1 MNIWISYTQFHI
13 YSSLH
18 LITLMN
24 LNSRPSH
31 KKHIAVANL
40 SYAEGMKSKK
50 TETVKNEIA
59 CTDHQKKHMAA
70 PIFSR
75 QPIELW
81 QRRFMIKTGSWI
93 GCVHQEFL
101 SLKVAE
107 HSFGS
112 FGKRKVAAHKLKLGK
127 WKTYWWKILIDT
139 GKMWHFHCFH
149 GNMND
154 WIQP

>member
-18 LITLMN
+18 LITLIN

-59 CTDHQKKHMAA
+59 CTDHH
-70 PIFSR
+70 
-75 QPIELW
+75 
-81 QRRFMIKTGSWI
+81 IKTYDSSYI
-93 GCVHQEFL
+93 
-101 SLKVAE
+101 LKTAHRIVA
-107 HSFGS
+107 
-112 FGKRKVAAHKLKLGK
+112 
-127 WKTYWWKILIDT
+127 KTFYD
-139 GKMWHFHCFH
+139 
-149 GNMND
+149 
-154 WIQP
+154 